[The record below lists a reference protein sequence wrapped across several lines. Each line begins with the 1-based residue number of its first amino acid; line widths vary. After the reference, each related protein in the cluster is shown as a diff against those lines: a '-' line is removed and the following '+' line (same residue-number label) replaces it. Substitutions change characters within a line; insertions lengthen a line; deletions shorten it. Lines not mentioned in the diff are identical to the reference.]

1 MPQLQWLGDIE
12 KETGGGYLAKALGG
26 GISTG
31 LQTYVGTREKRI
43 EQAEEKRKALAS
55 EEMDKKKLE
64 LMQQQSDADVIKDMT
79 DTMKRIPID
88 KQSQAWLLMKDFFK
102 ARGRPMDTVIDQ
114 LSQIPITPD
123 TDLEAGIFRSVF
135 GETTTTFPS
144 VSAAPSPTGPL
155 NPLRVLPGYAHYGK
169 SEEGKRR
176 AYNALRVKGIS
187 MEEAK
192 RRAGIK

>member
-1 MPQLQWLGDIE
+1 MPGITWLGDIE
-12 KETGGGYLAKALGG
+12 KETAGGYLAKALGG

-31 LQTYVGTREKRI
+31 LQTYVGMKEKRG

-64 LMQQQSDADVIKDMT
+64 LMQQQSDADALKDMT
-79 DTMKRIPID
+79 DTMKRVPID
-88 KQSQAWLLMKDFFK
+88 KQPQAWLLMKDFFK

-123 TDLEAGIFRSVF
+123 TDLEAGIFKAVF

-144 VSAAPSPTGPL
+144 AATAPSPTGKY
-155 NPLRVLPGYAHYGK
+155 NPMRVLPGYAHYGK
-169 SEEGKRR
+169 SEEGGKR
-176 AYNALRVKGIS
+176 AYNALRAKGIS